1 LEGVFHNNAYN
12 RNDFAGKFKNLF
24 GDAVE
29 GFVTQQE
36 PSRGPQPK
44 LSASQLLVSFVYHAM
59 VGTGVFSEHVL
70 KISGVSIKDSSLSER
85 RQRIGV
91 GPFAWLMKHALKP
104 MADPARDPSCFYKGW
119 RLCGI
124 DGTRWSV
131 TNTPQILAKMLKA
144 KSRRLEAA
152 FAKVE
157 MCALVELGTHNP
169 IAAEIGLKRESEWTL
184 ASALLNS
191 LPEASLLILD
201 RLYGCG
207 KYLNELVVACQ
218 SRCGHVL
225 VRARSNVKSHKIKRL
240 KDGSARVSIRLAGK
254 TGVTKNRLEL
264 REIKGRI
271 KKPGDKKWIEVRFWT
286 TLLDE
291 KTYPAM
297 ELLKLYGFRW
307 EHEIFYKELKITM
320 SGGEL
325 LQSHTPETA
334 AQEVAA
340 LLMACSIIAQ
350 ERLIVSRTGELNPLS
365 ISFIKTLAEMN
376 SLWTILAVAHGL
388 LDEVTVELLVERVR
402 ESIIR
407 QKTPERRS
415 RNCARKVR
423 QPVSSWPR
431 LIITDSNEG
440 EYEFETIDF
449 P

>member
-1 LEGVFHNNAYN
+1 MFCETPCN
-12 RNDFAGKFKNLF
+12 RTDFIGKFESLF
-24 GDAVE
+24 GPVLE
-29 GFVTQQE
+29 GFVSRQD
-36 PSRGPQPK
+36 PGRGPKPK
-44 LSASQLLVSFVYHAM
+44 LCASQLLISLVYHVM
-59 VGTGVFSEHVL
+59 VGSGIFSEHVF
-70 KISGVSIKDSSLSER
+70 KIFGVSIKDSSLSER

-91 GPFAWLMKHALKP
+91 EPFAWLMKHALRA
-104 MADPARDPSCFYKGW
+104 MADPVLDPSCFYKGW

-131 TNTPQILAKMLKA
+131 SNTPRVLAEMSKA
-144 KSRRLEAA
+144 ASRRFEAA

-157 MCALVELGTHNP
+157 MCVLVELGLHNP
-169 IAAEIGLKRESEWTL
+169 LAAEIGLKCEGEWTL
-184 ASALLNS
+184 TARLLDS
-191 LPEASLLILD
+191 LPESSLLIVD

-207 KYLNELVVACQ
+207 KYLKDLVQACR
-218 SRCGHVL
+218 SRNGHVL
-225 VRARSNVKSHKIKRL
+225 VRARSNVKSRKIRQL
-240 KDGSARVSIRLAGK
+240 KDGSALVSIRLAGK
-254 TGVTKNRLEL
+254 SGGVQNRLEV
-264 REIKGRI
+264 REIMGRI
-271 KKPGDKKWIEVRFWT
+271 KKPGDPKWIEVRFWT

-291 KTYPAM
+291 ENYPAM

-340 LLMACSIIAQ
+340 LLMACSIIAG
-350 ERLIVSRTGELNPLS
+350 ERLTVSRTGELNPLR
-365 ISFIKTLAEMN
+365 ISFVKTLAEMN
-376 SLWTILAVAHGL
+376 ALWTILAVSQGL
-388 LDEVTVELLVERVR
+388 LDDATVGKLVERVR

-407 QKTPERRS
+407 QRTPDRRK

-431 LIITDSNEG
+431 LIIAESNEG
-440 EYEFETIDF
+440 EYEFEIVTL